1 MDFGNYLIDL
11 GLITDEQLRRC
22 ERFHRDQF
30 QARIGRLAIAEGK
43 MSPYDVTLAL
53 GRQKFTGERFGEA
66 AVKLGLLKAK
76 DFISLLRTQRPEPRM
91 LGECL
96 VKLKLLDRM
105 QTEDALTSYLERQ
118 TKSQSERQSAK
129 ALVF

>member
-1 MDFGNYLIDL
+1 MDFGSYLIDF

-22 ERFHRDQF
+22 EQFHRDQY

-66 AVKLGLLKAK
+66 AVKLGLLKAQ
-76 DFISLLRTQRPEPRM
+76 DLISLLRTQRPEPRM

-96 VKLKLLDRM
+96 VKLKLLDRIQM
-105 QTEDALTSYLERQ
+105 EDALTSYLQRQ
-118 TKSQSERQSAK
+118 MKSQSPQSAK